1 MIHLQNEG
9 GGAHGIGGDGTN
21 GAGGCY
27 VNGHGG
33 AKAKIRQ
40 GFMFKETFWFKIL

>member
-1 MIHLQNEG
+1 MG

-40 GFMFKETFWFKIL
+40 GFIFKETFWFELL

>member
-1 MIHLQNEG
+1 MQNEG

-40 GFMFKETFWFKIL
+40 GFIFKETLWFELL